1 MMGANFNIFKSLYFS
16 HIKFHYRRF
25 DDYTI
30 DDVRLLGRA
39 LRSPCVVCVALY
51 LARVMEL
58 NEALQAPQ
66 NREEQGWYS
75 RMEEDR

>member
-1 MMGANFNIFKSLYFS
+1 MIGANFNIFKSLDFS

-30 DDVRLLGRA
+30 DDVR
-39 LRSPCVVCVALY
+39 SPSDSVPLY

-66 NREEQGWYS
+66 NIAYV
-75 RMEEDR
+75 